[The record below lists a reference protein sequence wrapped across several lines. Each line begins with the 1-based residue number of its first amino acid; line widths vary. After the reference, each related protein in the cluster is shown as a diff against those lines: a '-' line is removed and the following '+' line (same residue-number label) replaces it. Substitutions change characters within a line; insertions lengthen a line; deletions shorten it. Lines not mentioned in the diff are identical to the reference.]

1 MTENEDF
8 KVEGQ
13 WVLGRD
19 DPACAI
25 VAQKINSIATSFS
38 DVMARERRVA
48 ILLGLGHCRNPKTN
62 DPLLIKARSGV
73 SLYPFPD
80 DK

>member
-1 MTENEDF
+1 MEDNEDF

-48 ILLGLGHCRNPKTN
+48 ILQGLSHCRNPKTS
-62 DPLLIKARSGV
+62 DPLLIKARR
-73 SLYPFPD
+73 
-80 DK
+80 